1 MMVDIQCVWEQP
13 AILGEGPLW
22 SARENAVYWVDIV
35 SKQIH
40 RYGVADDSRQTWMDA
55 AGVTSLAER
64 RQGGLV
70 GTVRDGFAFIDLAA
84 GTFEPIALPEA
95 DMPEN
100 RFNDG
105 KVDENGRYWAGSM
118 DDGENLET
126 GSLYRLDGDLSL
138 HKMDENYGITNGPA
152 FSVDGNTLYHT
163 DTAKRTIFAF
173 NFSEDGAISNQRIF
187 VKLEA
192 EEEGYPDGMTVDSEN
207 CVWLCHFGGSRITR
221 YSPES
226 EILQVIPMP
235 VPNITSCTFAGSD
248 LDTLYITTARHLLSD
263 EDVRKYPL
271 SGSLFSCKPGVTGLP
286 TPLFAG

>member
-1 MMVDIQCVWEQP
+1 MFDLKCVWEEP

-22 SARENAVYWVDIV
+22 VVRENAVYWVDIV
-35 SKQIH
+35 SKKVH
-40 RYGVADDSRQTWMDA
+40 RYALADGARRTWTFETE
-55 AGVTSLAER
+55 VTSLAAR
-64 RQGGLV
+64 QQGGLV
-70 GTVRDGFAFIDLAA
+70 GTMRDGFAFIDLET
-84 GTFEPIALPEA
+84 GTIEPVAMPER

-105 KVDENGRYWAGSM
+105 KVDEKGRYWAGSM
-118 DDGENLET
+118 DDGEKLAT

-138 HKMDENYGITNGPA
+138 HKMDDNYIIPNGPT
-152 FSVDGNTLYHT
+152 FSLDGKTLYHT
-163 DTAKRTIFAF
+163 DTAKRIIYAF
-173 NFSEDGAISNQRIF
+173 DFSEDGAISNQRVFI
-187 VKLEA
+187 KLEA

-248 LDTLYITTARHLLSD
+248 LDMLYITTARHLLSD

>member
-1 MMVDIQCVWEQP
+1 MIDLKCVWEEP

-22 SARENAVYWVDIV
+22 VARENAVYWVDIV
-35 SKQIH
+35 RKKVH
-40 RYGVADDSRQTWMDA
+40 RYALADGARRTWTFETEITSMAARQ
-55 AGVTSLAER
+55 
-64 RQGGLV
+64 QGGLV
-70 GTVRDGFAFIDLAA
+70 GTVRDGFAFIDLE
-84 GTFEPIALPEA
+84 TDTIEPVA
-95 DMPEN
+95 MPETDIPGN

-118 DDGENLET
+118 DDGEKRES

-138 HKMDENYGITNGPA
+138 HKMDENYSITNGPT
-152 FSVDGNTLYHT
+152 FSVDGKTLYYT

-173 NFSEDGAISNQRIF
+173 NLSEDGAISNKRIF
-187 VKLEA
+187 VQLEA

-207 CVWLCHFGGSRITR
+207 CIWLCHFAGSRITR
-221 YSPES
+221 YSPEG
-226 EILQVIPMP
+226 EILNVISMP

-263 EDVRKYPL
+263 EEVRNYPL

>member
-1 MMVDIQCVWEQP
+1 MVDIQCVWQEP

-22 SARENAVYWVDIV
+22 AARENAIYWVDIV

-40 RYGVADDSRQTWMDA
+40 RYGVADDSRRTWMYA

-70 GTVRDGFAFIDLAA
+70 GTVRDGFAFIDMAA

-118 DDGENLET
+118 DDGEKLAT

-138 HKMDENYGITNGPA
+138 HKMDESYGITNGPA

-173 NFSEDGAISNQRIF
+173 DFSESGAIRNKRVF
-187 VKLEA
+187 VELVA
-192 EEEGYPDGMTVDSEN
+192 EEEGYPDGMTVDSED
-207 CVWLCHFGGSRITR
+207 CLWLAHFAGSRLTR
-221 YSPES
+221 YSPQGEV
-226 EILQVIPMP
+226 LQVIAMP
-235 VPNITSCTFAGSD
+235 VPNITSCTFAGPD
-248 LDTLYITTARHLLSD
+248 LDTLYITTARHMLNK
-263 EDVRKYPL
+263 EDIRKYPL
-271 SGSLFSCKPGVTGLP
+271 SGSLFSCRPGVTGLP